1 MNKMTENKHIEVA
14 FNGSIGDFRLDIEF
28 QMPLRGITA
37 LFGPS
42 GCGKTTILRCL
53 AGLQQMPGKVIVD
66 NEIWQN
72 DQIYIKPNK
81 RSVGYIFQ
89 EANLFSHLTVRQNLV
104 YGAERARAHNLKET
118 FHYNDVVELLG
129 INHLLNRSTLSLSG
143 GERQRV
149 AIGRAI
155 LAQPRLLLMDEPLS
169 ALDQTSK
176 QGILT
181 CFQRLHDEFSLP
193 ILYVSHDIKEVSLL
207 SDRIIVLDKGKKV
220 KEGITK
226 QVFPDLNHVS
236 PDNPFIDV
244 DKRTDLIAVIKE
256 HDSCNNVTILD
267 FQGQE
272 IILPCINEKPGKDV
286 ILSCLTE
293 NIAIV
298 PYHPE
303 FRCSTPKLIATVKN
317 IEFDQRS
324 SFSEILLNLGNV
336 NVKIKAPQKLI
347 IDLNLKKNAPVF
359 LIMTNI
365 FHNQLTKAETSKNF
379 NDKST
384 AY

>member
-1 MNKMTENKHIEVA
+1 MNKIMESTQIEVA
-14 FNGSIGDFRLDIEF
+14 FNGTIGDFRLEIDF
-28 QMPLRGITA
+28 QMPLKGITA

-53 AGLQQMPGKVIVD
+53 AGLHQMPGKVILE

-72 DQIYIKPNK
+72 DHIFIKPHK

-89 EANLFSHLTVRQNLV
+89 EANLFSHLTVRQNLL
-104 YGAERARAHNLKET
+104 YGAERARVHNLKET

-129 INHLLNRSTLSLSG
+129 ITHLLNRSTLSLSG

-169 ALDQTSK
+169 ALDQSSK
-176 QGILT
+176 QGILA

-207 SDRIIVLDKGKKV
+207 SDRIIILDDGKKV
-220 KEGITK
+220 EEGITK
-226 QVFPDLNHVS
+226 NVLPAINHDS
-236 PDNPFIDV
+236 IGKSLSKTDN
-244 DKRTDLIAVIKE
+244 RTDIIATIKD
-256 HDSCNNVTILD
+256 HDNYNHATILD
-267 FQGQE
+267 FQGQD
-272 IILPCINEKPGKDV
+272 IILPWIDEKQGSDV

-293 NIAIV
+293 NIIIV

-317 IEFDQRS
+317 IELNQS
-324 SFSEILLNLGNV
+324 SIFSEISLDLGSL
-336 NVKIKAPQKLI
+336 KIKLKVNQLQLNN
-347 IDLNLKKNAPVF
+347 LNLKKNTHVF
-359 LIMTNI
+359 LLLTNI
-365 FHNQLTKAETSKNF
+365 FHNKMTEAERTSEF
-379 NDKST
+379 L
-384 AY
+384 